1 MPSTSFYQE
10 PQAVSPFR
18 PGALVIATLAN
29 PREKFWGAILHLSA
43 EGLSLRGVDVA
54 SFDDLA
60 SQIKSGEPFTS
71 GVVFFPMHRVERM
84 ELDLPEGNIL
94 SLAQRFAQ
102 KTGQDPAPL
111 LVSDFSRAAGGGGG
125 RRKRAVNYRQILT
138 APNQLTLLRMIF
150 LPFIVINLVKHDF
163 KWALALFILAGLSD
177 GLDGLL
183 ARTLHQ
189 QTLLGQYLDPIAD
202 KLLMSTMFLVLS
214 IERLIPWKYTVVV
227 FSRDVS
233 ILLISGVL
241 FMIAGLRDF
250 RPSIFGKANTFAQVA
265 AIFFVLLLLIEPVRW
280 VWIARTTFLRAT
292 FIFTIVSAVHYA
304 FLVQHRLHAHGPPSA
319 IEKL

>member
-1 MPSTSFYQE
+1 MN
-10 PQAVSPFR
+10 
-18 PGALVIATLAN
+18 L
-29 PREKFWGAILHLSA
+29 
-43 EGLSLRGVDVA
+43 
-54 SFDDLA
+54 
-60 SQIKSGEPFTS
+60 
-71 GVVFFPMHRVERM
+71 
-84 ELDLPEGNIL
+84 
-94 SLAQRFAQ
+94 
-102 KTGQDPAPL
+102 
-111 LVSDFSRAAGGGGG
+111 
-125 RRKRAVNYRQILT
+125 RQILT

-150 LPFIVINLVKHDF
+150 LPFIVINLLKQDY
-163 KWALALFILAGLSD
+163 KWALALFVLAGMSD

-214 IERLIPWKYTVVV
+214 IERMIPWKYTVMV

-233 ILLISGVL
+233 ILVIGGVL

-265 AIFFVLLLLIEPVRW
+265 AIFFVLLLLIYPVQW

-304 FLVQHRLHAHGPPSA
+304 FLVQHRLHAPAARALTS
-319 IEKL
+319 

>member
-1 MPSTSFYQE
+1 MN
-10 PQAVSPFR
+10 
-18 PGALVIATLAN
+18 L
-29 PREKFWGAILHLSA
+29 
-43 EGLSLRGVDVA
+43 
-54 SFDDLA
+54 
-60 SQIKSGEPFTS
+60 
-71 GVVFFPMHRVERM
+71 
-84 ELDLPEGNIL
+84 
-94 SLAQRFAQ
+94 
-102 KTGQDPAPL
+102 
-111 LVSDFSRAAGGGGG
+111 
-125 RRKRAVNYRQILT
+125 RQILT

-163 KWALALFILAGLSD
+163 KWALALFILAGMSD

-202 KLLMSTMFLVLS
+202 KLLISTMFLVLS
-214 IERLIPWKYTVVV
+214 IERMIPWKYTVVV

-265 AIFFVLLLLIEPVRW
+265 AIFFVLLLPIEPVRW
-280 VWIARTTFLRAT
+280 IWIAQITFLRAT

-304 FLVQHRLHAHGPPSA
+304 LLVQHRLHASA
-319 IEKL
+319 STPAAIQS